1 MKTVHEEPTLISPP
15 TQFAGVAIRLKALA
29 CDYLLISAYI
39 FLLAAV
45 SMAVIKISGVLGLS
59 LRWPENPV
67 LADLMAF
74 ITLILPVSLYFALS
88 ESSRYLEPWAVL
100 IPGRWSAL

>member
-1 MKTVHEEPTLISPP
+1 MKTVHEETNLISPP

-29 CDYLLISAYI
+29 FDYLLISAYI